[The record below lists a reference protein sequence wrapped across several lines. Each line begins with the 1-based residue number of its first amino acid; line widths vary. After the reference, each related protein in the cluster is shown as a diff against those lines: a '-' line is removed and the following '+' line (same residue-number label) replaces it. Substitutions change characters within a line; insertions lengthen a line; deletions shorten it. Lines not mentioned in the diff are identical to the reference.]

1 MHNRFV
7 SDEQLVEIDARI
19 DSDQFLDPALA
30 KNPVIREVCRA
41 GVWMSDC
48 LVAAGC
54 DEEMIGRLVYTA
66 GSLCYGRPDP
76 WKVHRELLGKFAVG
90 ELEEALDKQSN

>member
-1 MHNRFV
+1 MYNRFV
-7 SDEQLVEIDARI
+7 SHEQLAEIDVRI

-41 GVWMSDC
+41 GQWMSDC
-48 LVAAGC
+48 LVKAGC
-54 DEEMIGRLVYTA
+54 EEEMIGRLVYTA

-76 WKVHRELLGKFAVG
+76 WEVHRELLEKFAAG
-90 ELEEALDKQSN
+90 ELKAEGRSN